1 MKKSILNLGKALNK
15 TSQKQIN
22 GGANYGGGC
31 YQKSVHICCQ
41 YYSWGE
47 FCDAGKCGTFGCF
60 WY

>member
-22 GGANYGGGC
+22 GGINYGGEC
-31 YQKSVHICCQ
+31 YQLLDNTCCQ

-47 FCDAGKCGTFGCF
+47 FCDTGRCRGDGCHF
-60 WY
+60 Y